1 MKTSC
6 HNPDYMKDEWLVV
19 FDAQAWTKAGGDIG
33 DNSQFWKAAQVI
45 ECYWKDGDQLIDVRF
60 IDSRRISR
68 GHFLHAASSVTPYWQ
83 RRIDA
88 L

>member
-1 MKTSC
+1 MTKAPC
-6 HNPDYMKDEWLVV
+6 HNPNYMKGEWLVV
-19 FDAQAWTKAGGDIG
+19 FDAHAWNKAGGDVG
-33 DNSQFWKAAQVI
+33 DNSQF
-45 ECYWKDGDQLIDVRF
+45 WKDGDQLIDVCF